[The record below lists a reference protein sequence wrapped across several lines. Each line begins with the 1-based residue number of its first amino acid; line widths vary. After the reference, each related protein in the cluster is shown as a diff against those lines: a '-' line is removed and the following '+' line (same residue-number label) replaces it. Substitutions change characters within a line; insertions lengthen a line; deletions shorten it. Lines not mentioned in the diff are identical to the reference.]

1 MYAQETEYF
10 DTIQNIRDNYTEEDR
25 FKDNQS
31 HDRLKK
37 LAKKESDCVGD
48 DRKFRR

>member
-10 DTIQNIRDNYTEEDR
+10 DMIQEIRENYTEEDR
-25 FKDNQS
+25 FKDNQQ
-31 HDRLKK
+31 HTKLMK

-48 DRKFRR
+48 DRKNKR